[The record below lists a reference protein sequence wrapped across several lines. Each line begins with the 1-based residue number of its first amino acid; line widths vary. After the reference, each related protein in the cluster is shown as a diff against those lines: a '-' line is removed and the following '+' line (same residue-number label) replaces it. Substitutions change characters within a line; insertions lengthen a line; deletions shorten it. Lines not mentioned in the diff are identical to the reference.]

1 MSVKTNTT
9 GHNTMPTLCTK
20 VPKNITSLPPINSA
34 TIALVIKKPAN
45 TKKTTSFL
53 LFKFILLYLK
63 KFLCKYKY
71 KLNHFAKC
79 NMVEVYTIHYQAG
92 VVKCR
97 AE

>member
-45 TKKTTSFL
+45 IKKTTSFL
-53 LFKFILLYLK
+53 LFKFILPYLK
-63 KFLCKYKY
+63 RFLCKYKY
-71 KLNHFAKC
+71 KLNRFVKC
-79 NMVEVYTIHYQAG
+79 NMAEVYIIHYP
-92 VVKCR
+92 VDEVKCLF
-97 AE
+97 